1 MPKQTVHEVESKVNE
16 NYTEEYNA
24 TYTKIAKGY
33 DLFVKVLPIWRNWIM
48 KAIPHIEGPRVLEV
62 SFGTGYL
69 LSQYADRFDT
79 YGIDFNEKMVLIA
92 KENLNKKGYKA
103 NLIQGNV
110 ESLPYETDSFDC
122 LVNTMAFTGYP
133 NAHKS
138 MSELYRVLK
147 PGGKLVM
154 VDINYPKNGNIFGKM
169 MTRFWIA
176 AGDIIRDM
184 DEVLKAFDFDYKSE
198 EIGGFGSV
206 HLTIAYKR

>member
-1 MPKQTVHEVESKVNE
+1 
-16 NYTEEYNA
+16 
-24 TYTKIAKGY
+24 
-33 DLFVKVLPIWRNWIM
+33 M

-92 KENLNKKGYKA
+92 RKNLNKKGYKA

-110 ESLPYETDSFDC
+110 ESLPYETNSFDC

-154 VDINYPKNGNIFGKM
+154 VDINYPKNRNIFGKI

-206 HLTIAYKR
+206 QLTIAYKR